1 MVKQT
6 QLKILEY
13 IENYKDKLDK
23 LYIIILC
30 YLVKYT
36 EFDYNDLKQL
46 LKGAYFVIENDNGF
60 FYNKLKEYSDRRKD
74 NLKHKSSHY
83 SCKKIYRIGKH
94 TIYSTNGHVNKNY
107 DCIIGKMC
115 NIYKREKN
123 SNSKHEMCN
132 SWIQFEKTRTDTAF
146 NKIKHSFDY
155 VKYCITNQNVG
166 PFGYSKNTQNKP
178 IILHFNKK

>member
-13 IENYKDKLDK
+13 IEKYKYELDK

-36 EFDYNDLKQL
+36 EFDYDDLKQL
-46 LKGAYFVIENDNGF
+46 LKGAYFLIENDNGF
-60 FYNKLKEYSDRRKD
+60 FYNKLKEYSNRRKD

-83 SCKKIYRIGKH
+83 SCRKIHRIGKYK
-94 TIYSTNGHVNKNY
+94 IYSTNGHINKNY
-107 DCIIGKMC
+107 DCIIGKICMDKGGST
-115 NIYKREKN
+115 IEKR
-123 SNSKHEMCN
+123 HELCN
-132 SWIQFEKTRTDTAF
+132 SWIQFEKTRTDTTF

-155 VKYCITNQNVG
+155 IKHRITNHNVG
-166 PFGYSKNTQNKP
+166 PFGYSKNTENKP
-178 IILHFNKK
+178 IILHFNKN